1 MPVLFMACWAGVSL
15 WQGKSGDDRD
25 MEKQK
30 NPSVLAES
38 EDGTR
43 LSKSV
48 GTGASGTKLSALN
61 AWDFSKV
68 GKSGLFLSAQHAR
81 KLSDLDSAAS
91 LLKQFSDKEDV
102 PKIAVK
108 YTYITLAMAGK
119 IDEAATFAL
128 ADLQDNKK
136 DYLPLILVVADYAK
150 KGQFAK
156 ALALADS
163 LPLKGAQKHFN
174 ALVEAWLL
182 VGDGKP
188 EAALKKLDELKKI
201 GGFEAL
207 FLFHKG
213 LVLDLVGDYK
223 NAEKYYVRLIGEKGE
238 KATVRVVQ
246 VLVSFYRRQGQEEK
260 AKELLALY
268 RKNPN
273 MPTYVG
279 EDFLYP
285 ANPSA
290 PIDNA
295 AKGLSEVFLGMATN
309 FMGESDGE
317 DTALLLLRTVGY
329 LDKDN
334 IAARVLLAEVLEE
347 QKMFRE
353 AISEYQKLPENTKV
367 HTAGLIKQADLFLKL
382 GDYKSAKE
390 VLLRAKEKNPLNPE
404 ITMAIA
410 GIFYEQKDYKKALSY
425 YNEALEKLPKNSAL
439 AALALGYRGD
449 TFSNLGDD
457 DAAEKDFIASLNIN
471 PENPEILNALGYTW
485 LERGKNI
492 EQAQAM
498 IAKAVEKEPEN
509 GCIIDS
515 FGWALYLSGEYARA
529 VTMLELA
536 LEREPANAVI
546 NDHLGDAYFKTGRER
561 EARYQWQKALNQSKD
576 ISPSDAKAIR
586 RKIAVGLD
594 TYEKEKGKVR
604 GGAKKALKA
613 DEKDL

>member
-1 MPVLFMACWAGVSL
+1 MPVLFIAIWAGVCF
-15 WQGKSGDDRD
+15 WQGGFDGDKDTGRRGKSA
-25 MEKQK
+25 
-30 NPSVLAES
+30 VLTES
-38 EDGTR
+38 EDDARVSEKASKGTR
-43 LSKSV
+43 
-48 GTGASGTKLSALN
+48 GTKLSSLK

-128 ADLQDNKK
+128 ADLQNNKK

-150 KGQFAK
+150 KGQYAK
-156 ALALADS
+156 ALALADTFS
-163 LPLKGAQKHFN
+163 LKGAQKHFN

-182 VGDGKP
+182 MGDGKP
-188 EAALKKLDELKKI
+188 EAALKKLDELKKVR
-201 GGFEAL
+201 GFEEL

-213 LVLDLVGDYK
+213 LILDLAGDYK
-223 NAEKYYVRLIGEKGE
+223 NAEKYYVKLIEGKGE

-246 VLVSFYRRQGQEEK
+246 VLISFYRRQGQEEK

-273 MPTYVG
+273 MPAYVG

-285 ANPSA
+285 ASAAA

-295 AKGLSEVFLGMATN
+295 AKGLGEVFLGMATN
-309 FMGESDGE
+309 FMGESDEE
-317 DTALLLLRTVGY
+317 DTALLLLRTVSY

-334 IAARVLLAEVLEE
+334 VAARVLLAEVLEK
-347 QKMFRE
+347 QKMFKE
-353 AISEYQKLPENTKV
+353 AISEYQKLPEKTNV

-382 GDYKSAKE
+382 GDYKNAKA
-390 VLLRAKEKNPLNPE
+390 VLFRAKEKDFFNPE

-410 GIFYEQKDYKKALSY
+410 GIFYEQRDYKKALSY
-425 YNEALEKLPKNSAL
+425 YNEALERLPKNSAL
-439 AALALGYRGD
+439 TALAFGYRGD

-457 DAAEKDFIASLNIN
+457 AAAEKDFIASLKIN

-546 NDHLGDAYFKTGRER
+546 NDHLGDAYFKAGRER

-576 ISPSDAKAIR
+576 ISPLEAKAIR

-594 TYEKEKGKVR
+594 VYEKEKGKVR
-604 GGAKKALKA
+604 GKRR
-613 DEKDL
+613 